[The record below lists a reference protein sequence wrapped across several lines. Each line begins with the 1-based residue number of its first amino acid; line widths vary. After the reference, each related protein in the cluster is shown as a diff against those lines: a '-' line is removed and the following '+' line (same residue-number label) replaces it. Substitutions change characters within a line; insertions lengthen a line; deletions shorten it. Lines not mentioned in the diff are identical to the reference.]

1 MFKVNHQSTSF
12 RNSTKCLLFLLFR
25 RSISSSNV
33 EGICAMLNHA
43 VSIIDSVYREQLY
56 TRLKS
61 GYPSG
66 FDLSQAYTVIQ
77 SSIQLGKLQGSDIEK
92 LKQTFLITFNNV
104 EITYGNLHTLKNLL
118 DEELRKTLMSNEN
131 NKTKLEVKTKKK
143 ILLIKKQILRIVF
156 CCLELFK

>member
-1 MFKVNHQSTSF
+1 
-12 RNSTKCLLFLLFR
+12 
-25 RSISSSNV
+25 
-33 EGICAMLNHA
+33 MLNHA

-92 LKQTFLITFNNV
+92 LKQIFLTTFNNV
-104 EITYGNLHTLKNLL
+104 EITYGNLHTLKSLL
-118 DEELRKTLMSNEN
+118 DEELKKTLMLNEN
-131 NKTKLEVKTKKK
+131 NKTKLEVKTKEKILFRKK
-143 ILLIKKQILRIVF
+143 IFWKSF
-156 CCLELFK
+156 